1 MYRDHSVGVVV
12 PAYNEEGLVGEVI
25 TGMPAYVDRI
35 YVVDDCSTDGTW
47 EEVLSTAQADAEY
60 GDVPEEIVPDV
71 GRERLEAEIRT
82 NGGQASGEREHRT
95 DGGISRQEALLVERA
110 VVTEPVGRVL
120 PIKHVENLG
129 AGGAIKTGYLAALI
143 DKMDITVTVDGDG
156 QMDLSEMTRLL
167 DPIVEGTADYAKG
180 NRLLYKEFREEMP
193 TFRFFGNSILTF
205 LTKIASGYWKTM
217 DPQNGYTAISY
228 RALDNVGIE
237 GMYEYYGYCN
247 DLLVKLNAKGM
258 RVADVAMPAIYGEEA
273 SSISYFEYIRKVSR
287 MLLWNF
293 LWRLKT
299 RYLVL
304 DFHPLAL
311 FYYFGAGMSTV
322 GVLGGIWTVYAYFAF
337 GSSLFVRGSMS
348 LMIFTMGSMFLM
360 FAMLFDMQANESR
373 EVQIRD

>member
-1 MYRDHSVGVVV
+1 MYSEHSIGVVV
-12 PAYNEEGLVGEVI
+12 PAYNEEGLIGDVI
-25 TGMPAYVDRI
+25 TEMPPFVDRV

-47 EEVLSTAQADAEY
+47 EEVLSAAQQDAEFEDASR
-60 GDVPEEIVPDV
+60 GTAPEHEHEVTETV
-71 GRERLEAEIRT
+71 RT
-82 NGGQASGEREHRT
+82 NGGHEHNGNHIT
-95 DGGISRQEALLVERA
+95 DGGVPHNEELLANRA
-110 VVTEPVGRVL
+110 IVTEPIGRVT

-129 AGGAIKTGYLAALI
+129 AGGAIKTGYLASLI
-143 DKMDITVTVDGDG
+143 DKMDVTVTVDGDG

-167 DPIVEGTADYAKG
+167 DPIVEGKADYAKG
-180 NRLLYKEFREEMP
+180 NRLIYKDFREEMP
-193 TFRFFGNSILTF
+193 TFRFLGNSILTF

-311 FYYFGAGMSTV
+311 FYYFGAVMSTL
-322 GVLGGIWTVYAYFAF
+322 GVLGAVWSVYVYLSF

-360 FAMLFDMQANESR
+360 FAMLFDMQANESM
-373 EVQIRD
+373 EVQVRE

>member
-1 MYRDHSVGVVV
+1 MYNEHSVGVVV
-12 PAYNEEGLVGEVI
+12 PAYNEEGLIGDVI
-25 TGMPAYVDRI
+25 TDMPPFVDRV
-35 YVVDDCSTDGTW
+35 YVVDDCSTDSTW
-47 EEVLSTAQADAEY
+47 EEILSAAQYDVEFEE
-60 GDVPEEIVPDV
+60 GSRGTVPEHGQDV
-71 GRERLEAEIRT
+71 TKTVRT
-82 NGGQASGEREHRT
+82 NGGHDVDGTHIT
-95 DGGISRQEALLVERA
+95 DGGVPRNEELLANRA
-110 VVTEPVGRVL
+110 IVTEPIGRVI

-143 DKMDITVTVDGDG
+143 DKMDVTVTVDGDG

-167 DPIVEGTADYAKG
+167 DPIVEGNADYAKG
-180 NRLLYKEFREEMP
+180 NRLIYKDFREEMP
-193 TFRFFGNSILTF
+193 AFRFLGNSILTF

-311 FYYFGAGMSTV
+311 FYYFGAANVGI
-322 GVLGGIWTVYAYFAF
+322 GVLLGIWSLMVWVT
-337 GSSLFVRGSMS
+337 GDGSLFMRGAMS
-348 LMIFTMGSMFLM
+348 LMIFTMGSMFIM
-360 FAMLFDMQANESR
+360 FAMLFDMQTNEDM
-373 EVQIRD
+373 EVQVRE

>member
-1 MYRDHSVGVVV
+1 MYEDHTVGVVV
-12 PAYNEEGLVGEVI
+12 PAYNEEELIGGVI
-25 TGMPAYVDRI
+25 SEMPEYVDRV
-35 YVVDDCSTDGTW
+35 YVIDDCSTDGTW
-47 EEVLSTAQADAEY
+47 EELLSVAQTDVDFGEPPADLR
-60 GDVPEEIVPDV
+60 PDQDAPPT
-71 GRERLEAEIRT
+71 EMTLT
-82 NGGQASGEREHRT
+82 NGGREADSGHVP
-95 DGGISRQEALLVERA
+95 DGGLTRQEELLANRA
-110 VVTEPVGRVL
+110 IVTEPIGRVT

-129 AGGAIKTGYLAALI
+129 AGGAIKTGYLASLI
-143 DKMDITVTVDGDG
+143 DRMDVTVTVDGDG

-167 DPIVEGTADYAKG
+167 DPIVEGKADYAKG
-180 NRLLYKEFREEMP
+180 NRLIYKDFREEMP
-193 TFRFFGNSILTF
+193 TFRFLGNSILTF

-311 FYYFGAGMSTV
+311 FYYFGAANVGI
-322 GVLGGIWTVYAYFAF
+322 GVLLGIWSLMVWVT
-337 GSSLFVRGSMS
+337 GDGSLFMRGSMS
-348 LMIFTMGSMFLM
+348 LMIFTMGSMFIM
-360 FAMLFDMQANESR
+360 FAMLFDMQSNESM
-373 EVQIRD
+373 EVQVRE